1 MSIRFA
7 RHWEMLQAPVLIQA
21 LHAIVRKTS
30 NKLSVHSRGF
40 TLVELLVTVSI
51 IAILSAIGAAVY
63 ANVIKEG
70 RDSKRQSDLRSIQ
83 SALEQY
89 FSDKFYYP
97 STADFPLQ
105 TSSGGFAFGSYMKS
119 VPQDPLY
126 PDRRY
131 CYKPLKSS
139 QSCATA
145 TPDCSSSTG
154 GLLANRCVSYCLYVY
169 LENKSDGAYSCGLN
183 SYPNYNKYNLLGT
196 PP

>member
-1 MSIRFA
+1 MS
-7 RHWEMLQAPVLIQA
+7 
-21 LHAIVRKTS
+21 K
-30 NKLSVHSRGF
+30 SVRGF

-51 IAILSAIGAAVY
+51 IAILSAVGL
-63 ANVIKEG
+63 VIYSFSIKQG
-70 RDSKRQSDLRSIQ
+70 RDVKRQSDLRSIQ

-89 FSDKFYYP
+89 FSDRFYYP
-97 STADFPLQ
+97 GISDFPLNS
-105 TSSGGFAFGSYMKS
+105 SSGGFTFGSYMKS

-139 QSCATA
+139 QNCATV

-154 GLLANRCVSYCLYVY
+154 GPLSDRCVNYCLYVY
-169 LENKSDGAYSCGLN
+169 LENKTNGSYSC
-183 SYPNYNKYNLLGT
+183 SSTSIYNLLGT